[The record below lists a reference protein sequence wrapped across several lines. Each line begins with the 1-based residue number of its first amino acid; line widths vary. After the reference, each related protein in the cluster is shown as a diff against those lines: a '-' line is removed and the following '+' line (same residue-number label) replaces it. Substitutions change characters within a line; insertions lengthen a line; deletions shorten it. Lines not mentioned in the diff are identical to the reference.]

1 LVVEPPKFRNLQKN
15 GSGQGKSYY
24 AMINLL
30 LFEKNNNRYF
40 SKVINYIFP
49 VFTVYFVEGSWIDTS
64 AKPILFLAKK

>member
-1 LVVEPPKFRNLQKN
+1 
-15 GSGQGKSYY
+15 
-24 AMINLL
+24 MINLL